1 MLILKQCQFVA
12 LSGTTKNTWWV
23 SPNLCQSC
31 LLQQFNH
38 EVQVIKRVLTHV
50 WPDCIVQHFS
60 IWAMHVKSWV
70 ESNRLLGW
78 RLVLWRFHRI
88 SLNFAIKGGEV
99 AGPTESLYSVYIAN
113 RNSSNSELKS
123 ARGSNP
129 CCPEYWGSQIQTLQ
143 FLTCSSAAASLHAV
157 CCGAVWPIPILSVS
171 IISLNAKYS
180 NHCWVCNCAF
190 ISPQSYPFSAFWS
203 LLSALPFC
211 LVTSRHIFDYMFN
224 WNSSCATCL
233 VNHELC
239 VYWTINYG
247 DTKGGGRLQH
257 Y

>member
-23 SPNLCQSC
+23 SPNLCQPC

-99 AGPTESLYSVYIAN
+99 AGPIESLYSVYIAN

-123 ARGSNP
+123 ARG
-129 CCPEYWGSQIQTLQ
+129 QTLVALNIGVLR
-143 FLTCSSAAASLHAV
+143 FKRCSSLHV
-157 CCGAVWPIPILSVS
+157 PLQQRHCMLSVAEQFGQFRFCQFQS
-171 IISLNAKYS
+171 FPWMLSTQIIVEYATVLLYRL
-180 NHCWVCNCAF
+180 
-190 ISPQSYPFSAFWS
+190 S
-203 LLSALPFC
+203 LLLSLLFDLYFQHFHFAWLPVVTYLIIC
-211 LVTSRHIFDYMFN
+211 SIEIQAVQLVWWTMNFVYI
-224 WNSSCATCL
+224 
-233 VNHELC
+233 EL
-239 VYWTINYG
+239 
-247 DTKGGGRLQH
+247 
-257 Y
+257 